1 MENTNSHLNDWQN
14 LNREELKSLL
24 KDLKWVKM
32 LLKDLWN
39 KRWFKEFTK
48 VNTWKSSYIVEYF
61 PSMSQKDLES
71 LSISIYSKA
80 FNKNVPTDE
89 IIFKENPEL
98 NWWLR
103 IFSDYDMLDLSYKKI
118 ESFLLK

>member
-1 MENTNSHLNDWQN
+1 M
-14 LNREELKSLL
+14 
-24 KDLKWVKM
+24 
-32 LLKDLWN
+32 
-39 KRWFKEFTK
+39 
-48 VNTWKSSYIVEYF
+48 EYF

-98 NWWLR
+98 N
-103 IFSDYDMLDLSYKKI
+103 
-118 ESFLLK
+118 

>member
-24 KDLKWVKM
+24 KDLKGVKM
-32 LLKDLWN
+32 LLKDLGN
-39 KRWFKEFTK
+39 KRGFKEFTK
-48 VNTWKSSYIVEYF
+48 VNTGKSSYIVEYF

-98 NWWLR
+98 NGGLR